1 MIEFEMHSSISDIC
15 LLSFFPSSG
24 SILQLCVCVCV
35 CAQLHLALYGCKF
48 LEDLIKAGE
57 NFLFRLHILK

>member
-35 CAQLHLALYGCKF
+35 CEHSST
-48 LEDLIKAGE
+48 
-57 NFLFRLHILK
+57 

>member
-1 MIEFEMHSSISDIC
+1 MHSSISDIC

-24 SILQLCVCVCV
+24 SMLQLCVC
-35 CAQLHLALYGCKF
+35 ASTAPPSPGCKF